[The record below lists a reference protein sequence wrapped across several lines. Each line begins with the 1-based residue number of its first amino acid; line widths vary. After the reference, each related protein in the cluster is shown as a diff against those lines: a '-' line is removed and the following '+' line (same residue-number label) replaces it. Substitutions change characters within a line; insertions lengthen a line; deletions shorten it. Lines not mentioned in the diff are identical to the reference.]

1 MSVDDEFDAQL
12 RVLMRSAQA
21 GDGQAYRA
29 LLTAITPRIRR
40 IIRRRRAFL
49 GRADVEDLVQDVLLS
64 LHAVRATY
72 DADRPFM
79 PWLLAIVWHR
89 MADAARQYAR
99 RGAREM
105 AVEDL
110 EVTFADRSANMYE
123 EDTGD
128 LEALA
133 QAIQALPA
141 GQRRAIQLLKLE
153 ERSLKE
159 AAAATGS
166 SVSALKV
173 ATHRAMLSLR
183 RRLGAQSDD
192 ED

>member
-1 MSVDDEFDAQL
+1 MSADELDAQL
-12 RVLMRSAQA
+12 RVLMRSAQG

-40 IIRRRRAFL
+40 MIRSRRAFL
-49 GRADVEDLVQDVLLS
+49 GTADVEDLVQDVLLS

-72 DADRPFM
+72 DVDRPFM
-79 PWLLAIVWHR
+79 PWLLAIVRHR

-99 RGAREM
+99 RGAREL
-105 AVEDL
+105 AVDDL
-110 EVTFADRSANMYE
+110 EVTFADRSANIHE
-123 EDTGD
+123 EGTGD

-133 QAIQALPA
+133 HAIQALPA

-153 ERSLKE
+153 GRSLKE
-159 AAAATGS
+159 ASAATGS

-183 RRLGAQSDD
+183 RHLGARSDD

>member
-1 MSVDDEFDAQL
+1 MSADDEFDAQL

-40 IIRRRRAFL
+40 IIRGRRAFL
-49 GRADVEDLVQDVLLS
+49 GTADVEDLVQEVLLS
-64 LHAVRATY
+64 VHAVRATY
-72 DADRPFM
+72 DVDRPFM
-79 PWLLAIVWHR
+79 PWLLAIVRHR

-99 RGAREM
+99 RGAREL
-105 AVEDL
+105 AVDDL
-110 EVTFADRSANMYE
+110 EVTFADRSANIHE
-123 EDTGD
+123 EDAGD

-133 QAIQALPA
+133 HAIQALPA

-159 AAAATGS
+159 AATATGS
-166 SVSALKV
+166 SVNALKV

-183 RRLGAQSDD
+183 RRLGARSDH